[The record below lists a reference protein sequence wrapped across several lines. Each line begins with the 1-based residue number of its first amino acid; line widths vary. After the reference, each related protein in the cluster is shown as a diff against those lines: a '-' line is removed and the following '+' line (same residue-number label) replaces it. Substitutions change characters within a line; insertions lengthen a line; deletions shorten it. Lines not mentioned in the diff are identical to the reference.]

1 MPTPTPLSE
10 YELVENSIENWGYRL
25 VKEDDIIFVDPK
37 EFDAMITDG
46 DQTLNATAIVGVD
59 LNQKGMQMPQKFG
72 AASSYGKKYALGNL
86 FLIDD
91 TADSDAINTHG
102 ITMTNKEVT
111 KAKEFVKAGGKI
123 EAIKKKYQ
131 ITPDLEKELKTL

>member
-1 MPTPTPLSE
+1 
-10 YELVENSIENWGYRL
+10 
-25 VKEDDIIFVDPK
+25 
-37 EFDAMITDG
+37 
-46 DQTLNATAIVGVD
+46 
-59 LNQKGMQMPQKFG
+59 MQMPQKFG